1 MNDLLFIFITF
12 VLQVVGFIFLAR
24 FLLQACRV
32 DFYNPI
38 SQGLIKATDPIL
50 KPIRLVLPGYRN
62 LDFAAFLVAV
72 LVQILLIVAIASLR
86 NIYVGGTASIIG
98 QGVMRTILEVL
109 WILRWSIFIV
119 IIASW
124 IAPGNYHPALALL
137 HQLCEPI
144 LAPAR
149 RLIPPLG
156 GLDFSPLVVIL
167 ALLLLES
174 ALPQIYQSLTRALG

>member
-1 MNDLLFIFITF
+1 MNELLYIFVTF
-12 VLQVVGFIFLAR
+12 VLQAICFIFIAR

-38 SQGLIKATDPIL
+38 SQGLVRFTDPVL
-50 KPIRLVLPGYRN
+50 KPMRLVLPGYRN
-62 LDFAAFLVAV
+62 LDFAAFLAAV
-72 LVQILLIVAIASLR
+72 LVQILLILSVAQLTSS
-86 NIYVGGTASIIG
+86 YVGGVGHIIG
-98 QGVMRTILEVL
+98 QALLSTILLVL
-109 WILRWSIFIV
+109 WIVRWSIFIV

-137 HQLCEPI
+137 HQLCEPV

-149 RLIPPLG
+149 KLIPPLG
-156 GLDFSPLVVIL
+156 GLDLSPLAVIL

-174 ALPQIYQSLTRALG
+174 ALPQIYVSLTRFGA